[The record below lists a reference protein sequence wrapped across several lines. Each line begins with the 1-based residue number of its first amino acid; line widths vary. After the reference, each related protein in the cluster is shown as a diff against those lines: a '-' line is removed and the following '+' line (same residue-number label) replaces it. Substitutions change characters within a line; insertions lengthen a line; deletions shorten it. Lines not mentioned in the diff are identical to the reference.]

1 MPRQQERVTHFEEI
15 VLESA
20 SGRQPARISDISDGG
35 CYIDTIVEVKVGDEV
50 SFEIRRPDGT
60 SRRRKGVIAYHF
72 TGMGFGVRYADQDA
86 AAAL

>member
-1 MPRQQERVTHFEEI
+1 MPRQHERTTHFEEI
-15 VLESA
+15 VIESA

-60 SRRRKGVIAYHF
+60 SERKTGVIAYHF
-72 TGMGFGVRYADQDA
+72 AGMGFGVRYAQ
-86 AAAL
+86 